1 MNGMDGTLIEL
12 ARLRSGSEPIVSL
25 YLDIRWNDEQQRERV
40 RLFVQE
46 RLRQVLGQYRPGSPG
61 REGLVRT
68 LARIQD
74 HVSGLTGQA
83 YEVERSGLAL
93 FACESLNLWRPLFF
107 ARPFQNQLDT
117 DHVPHLLSLARLAED
132 VAPALVIVPSQDG
145 ADVYHVR
152 LGELDVE
159 ASLRGFL
166 PGGHTEDRHVT
177 KPSPTRPGQY
187 YEREEKNARHTEA
200 FVQKQRR
207 AVAAEVTTLFDQR
220 PGSKLVLVGTNGV
233 VAAFERELP
242 ERVQAQVVARV
253 PRPREWDSGDG
264 IRRDGVKELAE
275 AVLGAERR
283 EEEKVVGSLVGE
295 ALRGGLGVL
304 GPEDVVL
311 ALNEGRVHTLVVE
324 EDFRRAGFRCENC
337 GALGSNAESAE
348 VCPFCSGE
356 LRVVHHLGEALA
368 ARALASG
375 ARVEVVPH
383 GNKLHSYR
391 GVGAFLRQTAATGLR
406 GASPPWPTAPGA
418 SQP

>member
-1 MNGMDGTLIEL
+1 MNGMDGTLAEL

-25 YLDIRWNDEQQRERV
+25 YLDIRWNDEQQRQRV
-40 RLFVQE
+40 RLFVQD
-46 RLRQVLGQYRPGSPG
+46 RVRQVLSQYRPGSPG

-68 LARIQD
+68 LTRIQD

-117 DHVPHLLSLARLAED
+117 DHVPHLLQLARLAED
-132 VAPALVIVPSQDG
+132 VAPAIVVVPSHEG

-152 LGELDVE
+152 LGELDIE
-159 ASLRGFL
+159 ANLRGFV
-166 PGGHTEDRHVT
+166 PRGGHEAYR
-177 KPSPTRPGQY
+177 PSPTRPGQH
-187 YEREEKNARHTEA
+187 YEREDKNARHADA
-200 FVQKQRR
+200 FVQKARR
-207 AVAAEVTTLFDQR
+207 AAAAQVTALFDQR
-220 PGSKLVLVGTNGV
+220 PGSKVVLVGTSGA

-242 ERVQAQVVARV
+242 ERVREEVVSRV

-283 EEEKVVGSLVGE
+283 DEEKVVGALVGE

-311 ALNEGRVHTLVVE
+311 AMNEGRVHTLVVE
-324 EDFRRAGFRCENC
+324 EDFRRAGYRCENC